1 MDGLFRIR
9 DYRPEDFPAIEV
21 LWKAVGMAAPQRGDT
36 AEVIERTLRIEQARL
51 FVLEEEAGGRI
62 AGTSWITCDG
72 RRLLLHHFAVEP
84 SLQGR
89 GLSKI
94 LLRASLDHAR
104 AAGLQVKL
112 EVSRGNTHAIELYK
126 KAGFTSLGDYEVYI
140 LRDLKRG

>member
-1 MDGLFRIR
+1 MSAPFRIR
-9 DYRPEDFPAIEV
+9 DYRLEDFPAIEV

-36 AEVIERTLRIEQARL
+36 AEVIERSLRIENARL
-51 FVLEEEAGGRI
+51 LVLEKTADESV
-62 AGTSWITCDG
+62 AGTVWLTCDG

-94 LLRASLDHAR
+94 LLQASLDHAR

-112 EVSRGNTHAIELYK
+112 EVARGNTHAVELYK
-126 KAGFTSLGDYEVYI
+126 NAGFTSLGDYEVYI
-140 LRDLKRG
+140 LRDLRRG